1 MYVYIYI
8 HTNSPTHIH
17 MHKCI
22 QAYIV
27 TYIPF
32 LITLH
37 RYGKK
42 RTFLKID
49 PGSCINLGYHC
60 NPPPPLNLAPL
71 VQNNKYVNNAG
82 LWLYL
87 TGIANIS

>member
-27 TYIPF
+27 TYIYTENNIQACTDSEKIILHQLCTSELDLLWRRSVKVVQ
-32 LITLH
+32 LI
-37 RYGKK
+37 Y
-42 RTFLKID
+42 
-49 PGSCINLGYHC
+49 
-60 NPPPPLNLAPL
+60 
-71 VQNNKYVNNAG
+71 
-82 LWLYL
+82 
-87 TGIANIS
+87 